1 MASRTNA
8 DRIATAPSQ
17 TVEEAGEAVAP
28 SRVPSLEAFPLGTT
42 LETLA
47 PGMLERGLTPDMLEH
62 VAGRMR
68 EIQAEQGAFP
78 MLAR

>member
-47 PGMLERGLTPDMLEH
+47 PGMLE
-62 VAGRMR
+62 
-68 EIQAEQGAFP
+68 
-78 MLAR
+78 